1 MWASGHG
8 IFFGFGCG
16 YLWKEYALRQ
26 FFILCILLGTVMFAT
41 GLGNCQSVLKLL
53 IVVQG
58 LLKKLLCLHH
68 NIKLHKNATFS
79 IRYHHHQQH
88 ALVSASNR
96 KKKKEAT

>member
-1 MWASGHG
+1 MDYSLDVGVG
-8 IFFGFGCG
+8 TFGRNM
-16 YLWKEYALRQ
+16 RQ
-26 FFILCILLGTVMFAT
+26 CILLGTVMFAT

-58 LLKKLLCLHH
+58 LSKKLLCLHH

>member
-8 IFFGFGCG
+8 LFFGCGCG
-16 YLWKEYALRQ
+16 YLWKEYASVY
-26 FFILCILLGTVMFAT
+26 FGTVMFAT

-58 LLKKLLCLHH
+58 LSKKLLCLHH